1 MGNVK
6 VKVLR
11 TCNLSD
17 FSADTQVHYNIL
29 LQKICMFQL
38 QTWTSGITFL
48 RVSYFFKEDIKF
60 S

>member
-1 MGNVK
+1 MRYGILRNYHCIYHDQMGNVK

-17 FSADTQVHYNIL
+17 FSADTQVHFNIL

-38 QTWTSGITFL
+38 QT
-48 RVSYFFKEDIKF
+48 
-60 S
+60 